1 MVSREYLSRLT
12 LPDEVSH
19 FVFKVYGYEHYNMVR
34 GEDGL
39 FTGIVALRPIGSLDD
54 MEISEYKAKFGPVV
68 SISKR
73 SAPWLIS
80 RGVDCFNFIAN
91 GWICDLDIYETQ
103 GSEKAIAAMDK
114 LRLKYERT
122 ERKKEEDIGVKQE
135 PMASLQVRKDWM
147 TLGKPENTDPI
158 VVQEI
163 RVSGL
168 GWVIYKN
175 NEWGKIESR
184 MVVSEDG
191 ELLYEGQFKYIR
203 YKGNLYLSEYYN
215 TNGVR
220 WKYEPKNRRYA

>member
-19 FVFKVYGYEHYNMVR
+19 FVFKVYGSEHYNPIR
-34 GEDGL
+34 DANYAL
-39 FTGIVALRPIGSLDD
+39 TGNIALRGLGSLDAL
-54 MEISEYKAKFGPVV
+54 EISEYKAKFGPVV

>member
-19 FVFKVYGYEHYNMVR
+19 FVFKVYGSEHYNPIR
-34 GEDGL
+34 DANYAL
-39 FTGIVALRPIGSLDD
+39 TGNIALRGLGSLDAL
-54 MEISEYKAKFGPVV
+54 EISEYKAKFGPVV

-122 ERKKEEDIGVKQE
+122 ERKNEEDIGVKQE